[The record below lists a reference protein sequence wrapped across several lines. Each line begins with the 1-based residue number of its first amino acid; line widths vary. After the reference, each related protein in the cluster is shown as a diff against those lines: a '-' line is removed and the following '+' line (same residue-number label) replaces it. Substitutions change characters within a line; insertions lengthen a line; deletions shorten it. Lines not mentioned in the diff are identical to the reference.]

1 MQKFDIQVIAG
12 LAISTI
18 TPVQNWFVRL
28 GIWPKQTGR
37 NRLAET
43 DWPKQTSRNRLA
55 DKDWLV
61 KKKLAR
67 AVPRAPKIIILLRV
81 AIYLN
86 NCLRL

>member
-1 MQKFDIQVIAG
+1 MQKFDIQVIVG
-12 LAISTI
+12 PAISII

-28 GIWPKQTGR
+28 GIWPKQTGL

-43 DWPKQTSRNRLA
+43 DWPKQTNRNRLA

-61 KKKLAR
+61 KKLAR
-67 AVPRAPKIIILLRV
+67 AEPRAPKIIILLRV

-86 NCLRL
+86 DCLRP